1 MKKATAKPKQR
12 KFGRKAILGL
22 LLLIC
27 SFFMGALLRNSAE
40 LTTAQN
46 SRGFNSCDTRIS
58 WLCIPT
64 YYFSIPIGASLWLV
78 LNTTSLLS
86 SIILFT
92 SGVILVRE

>member
-40 LTTAQN
+40 LTSAQT
-46 SRGFNSCDTRIS
+46 RGLNVCDTRIS

-64 YYFSIPIGASLWLV
+64 YYFSIPIGTSLWLV

-86 SIILFT
+86 SAILFT